1 MQKNIGAIGL
11 DLGGN
16 NAVIAVAKGATVE
29 IITNEASHRET
40 PVVVGFGPSERFIGE
55 QGYAQLKSNFKNTII
70 YPNRFLGL
78 TPDAPVLEEEK
89 KYIFTPIVPTDDN
102 KIAFEIQNRG
112 EKQKFIPEQAV
123 AMMLSKVKEN
133 ITKAGF
139 SANEMVIS
147 VPSYYTEQER
157 KALLDAGKIA
167 KINIIKLMSE
177 STAIAAGYGLFR
189 RGELS
194 ANPRNVVFVDFGHCS
209 ASVSLGALSKDKT
222 TILSEIH
229 ERNLGTRD
237 FDWKLFEFYAD
248 MCQKKFG
255 VDIKANPKTR
265 LRMLDAIEKQ
275 RKVLSANSEAVLSVD
290 NVAED
295 EDLSYTLTREKF
307 EEIITPVVKK
317 FIQMLSELRSSIK
330 VPIHSIEIVGGGT
343 RIPIIQKAIQ
353 EVFKMEC
360 SRTLNGSE
368 SIARG
373 CAMQAAMLSPAFK
386 FVPYTIQEANYYPIR
401 CSWTFRENDGME
413 IEAEPGYE
421 KKRTAVLFPAG
432 CSVPIAK
439 VMTFHQD
446 KNIEL
451 SLSYDIRTPTGGS
464 PLLARYIIQGKK
476 ARTPD
481 FSTKVRIAI
490 NHSGLLELDNAQLV
504 EEFFE
509 DNLAVGG
516 HNQGFFNQFGSTFKK
531 SPRSFKQQE
540 DEVKR
545 KKGSN
550 STDLQTQSSSF
561 NSMTE
566 QQIQYYASE
575 EAQMLYQDR
584 SVHETH
590 EKRNELEAY
599 LYDCRAKLNEKYSDY
614 IRPEAKA
621 TMLEE
626 LDRLENWLYSEGAK
640 TTIQIYQQKL
650 DKLKRDMRPVETR
663 YADFESIPEYLSQF
677 SKTLE
682 NFENIGNLKD
692 SKYRNISN
700 EDRQAVLQG
709 VGENRQW
716 LSDVERRL
724 TNTNKL
730 DNPPVSSQDLTN
742 KMQEFMTKFSPLLSK

>member
-16 NAVIAVAKGATVE
+16 NAVIAVAKGVNVE

-40 PVVVGFGPSERFIGE
+40 PVVVGFGPNERFIGE
-55 QGYAQLKSNFKNTII
+55 QGYAQLKSNFKNTIT

-78 TPDAPVLEEEK
+78 SPDATVLEEEK
-89 KYIFTPIVPTDDN
+89 KYIFTPLVPTADD
-102 KIAFEIQNRG
+102 KIAFEITNKG
-112 EKQKFIPEQAV
+112 EKQRFVPEQAV

-133 ITKAGF
+133 ITKGGF
-139 SANEMVIS
+139 NADEMVIS

-157 KALLDAGKIA
+157 KALLDAAKIA
-167 KINIIKLMSE
+167 KINVVKLMNE
-177 STAIAAGYGLFR
+177 STAIAAGYGIFR

-194 ANPRNVVFVDFGHCS
+194 ATPRNVIFVDFGHCS
-209 ASVSLGALSKDKT
+209 ASVSIGALSKDKT
-222 TILSEIH
+222 AILGEIH

-237 FDWKLFEFYAD
+237 FDWKLLEFYAD

-255 VDIKANPKTR
+255 VDIKANAKTR

-275 RKVLSANSEAVLSVD
+275 RKILSANSEAVLNVD

-307 EEIITPVVKK
+307 EEIIAPVVQR
-317 FIQMLSELRSSIK
+317 FVQMLSQLRSAIK

-353 EVFKMEC
+353 DVFKMEC

-368 SIARG
+368 CVARG

-401 CSWTFRENDGME
+401 CTWTFREEDGME
-413 IEAEPGYE
+413 IEAEPGFE
-421 KKRTAVLFPAG
+421 KKRTAILFPEG

-446 KNIEL
+446 KDIEL
-451 SLSYDIRTPTGGS
+451 SLTYDTRTPVGGA
-464 PLLARYIIQGKK
+464 PLLARYLIKGKK
-476 ARTPD
+476 ARTPE
-481 FSTKVRIAI
+481 FATKVRIAI

-516 HNQGFFNQFGSTFKK
+516 HAPGFFNQFKK

-550 STDLQTQSSSF
+550 TTDLQTQSSSF

-566 QQIQYYASE
+566 QQIQQYTSQ

-599 LYDCRAKLNEKYSDY
+599 IYDCRAKLNEKYSDY

-626 LDRLENWLYSEGAK
+626 LDRLESWLYDEGAK
-640 TTIQIYQQKL
+640 ATIQIYQQKL

-709 VGENRQW
+709 VGENKQW
-716 LSDVERRL
+716 LTDVERRL
-724 TNTNKL
+724 VNTNKM

-742 KMQEFMTKFSPLLSK
+742 KMQDFMTKFSPLLSK